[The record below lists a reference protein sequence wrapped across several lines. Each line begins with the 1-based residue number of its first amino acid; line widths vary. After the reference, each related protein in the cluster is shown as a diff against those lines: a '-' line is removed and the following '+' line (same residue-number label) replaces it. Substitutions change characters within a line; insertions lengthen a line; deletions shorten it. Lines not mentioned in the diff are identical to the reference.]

1 MQPVASSSR
10 TQMSW
15 GDLAPASTVARTG
28 GTQRAF
34 WRRTAVV
41 AAFVAGDC
49 VAFTVAVLAATA
61 LLPAASRA
69 WTESE
74 LALFAALVLLHGV
87 IGLYGCWG
95 PCPIERLRRRALAAL
110 SMGAGLFVM
119 TSAWRSPVD
128 AAAVGLATLLL
139 FVCGHYLEGLARLL
153 LMRSGLWGAP
163 TVLIGSAES
172 CSRMASTLLANPKL
186 GLRPIGI
193 AADPPED
200 RERPGGQVPILC
212 GIAEAHQLG
221 GGIEVAI
228 VSASDLAASEG
239 VDAMRLSRLPFAH
252 VIVAEAA
259 GGIPN
264 LGLRTRNLGTALG
277 LEVRFDLFRSGHLA
291 LKRAIDLAFAVP
303 AAIAVAPLVA
313 VLAVAVKIADPGPAF
328 YRQRRV
334 GRDGRALE
342 VLKLRTMYRDAE
354 SRLSGYLQSNPEAQA
369 EWSRFFKLRNDPRIL
384 PGIGHLLRRSSL
396 DELPQLWHILRGEM
410 SLVGPR
416 PFPPYHMNSFDPA
429 FQSVRVS
436 VPPGLTGLWQV
447 SSRSGGDLEVQ
458 KEQDLFYIRNWS
470 IWLDIY
476 VILETFPAVFTARGA
491 Q

>member
-1 MQPVASSSR
+1 MQGA
-10 TQMSW
+10 
-15 GDLAPASTVARTG
+15 L
-28 GTQRAF
+28 
-34 WRRTAVV
+34 WRRAAVV
-41 AAFVAGDC
+41 TAFVAGDYLTL
-49 VAFTVAVLAATA
+49 AIAVLAGTA
-61 LLPAASRA
+61 LLPAASRGWA
-69 WTESE
+69 ESG
-74 LALFAALVLLHGV
+74 LTLFAALVLLHGA
-87 IGLYGCWG
+87 IGLYSCWG
-95 PCPIERLRRRALAAL
+95 PCPIERLRRRALAAFGL
-110 SMGAGLFVM
+110 GAAVFVM
-119 TSAWRSPVD
+119 ASAWSSPVD
-128 AAAVGLATLLL
+128 AAAIGLVTLLL
-139 FVCGHYLEGLARLL
+139 FVCGHYIEGLARLV
-153 LMRSGLWGAP
+153 LMRGGLWGAP
-163 TVLIGSAES
+163 TVLIGSVES

-186 GLRPIGI
+186 GLRPVGI
-193 AADPPED
+193 AADLPD
-200 RERPGGQVPILC
+200 DGARPISKVPIVC
-212 GIAEAHQLG
+212 GAGEAHQLG
-221 GGIEVAI
+221 GSAEVAI
-228 VSASDLAASEG
+228 VSASDLAASESM
-239 VDAMRLSRLPFAH
+239 DAMRLSRLPFAH
-252 VIVAEAA
+252 IIVAEAA

-313 VLAVAVKIADPGPAF
+313 VLALAVKIADPGPAF

-334 GRDGRALE
+334 GRDGRVLE

-369 EWSRFFKLRNDPRIL
+369 EWSRFFKLRNDPRVL

-416 PFPPYHMNSFDPA
+416 PFPAYHMNSFDAA

-447 SSRSGGDLEVQ
+447 SSRSGGDLDVQ

>member
-1 MQPVASSSR
+1 MG
-10 TQMSW
+10 
-15 GDLAPASTVARTG
+15 GDYLALAI
-28 GTQRAF
+28 
-34 WRRTAVV
+34 
-41 AAFVAGDC
+41 
-49 VAFTVAVLAATA
+49 AVLAATA
-61 LLPAASRA
+61 LLPMPA
-69 WTESE
+69 WHWLGADLT
-74 LALFAALVLLHGV
+74 LFAALVILHAA
-87 IGLYGCWG
+87 IGLYSCWG

-110 SMGAGLFVM
+110 GLGAGVFVM
-119 TSAWRSPVD
+119 TSAWDSPLD
-128 AAAVGLATLLL
+128 AAAVGLFALLL
-139 FVCGHYLEGLARLL
+139 FVCGHYLEGLARVI
-153 LMRSGLWGAP
+153 LMRGGFWGAP
-163 TVLIGSAES
+163 TVLIGSIGS
-172 CSRMASTLLANPKL
+172 CSRMARTLLANPKL

-193 AADPPED
+193 AADQPADGEPD
-200 RERPGGQVPILC
+200 DSSVPILC
-212 GIAEAHQLG
+212 GTSEVHQLG
-221 GGIEVAI
+221 GSAEVAI
-228 VSASDLAASEG
+228 IAASDLTASGG
-239 VDAMRLSRLPFAH
+239 VDTIRFSHLPFAH

-291 LKRAIDLAFAVP
+291 LKRAVDLAFAVP
-303 AAIAVAPLVA
+303 AAIAAMPLVA
-313 VLAVAVKIADPGPAF
+313 VLALAVKIADPGPAF

-334 GRDGRALE
+334 GRDGQVLD

-354 SRLSGYLQSNPEAQA
+354 ARLSEHLQSDPDAQA

-416 PFPPYHMNSFDPA
+416 PFPAYHMNSFDAA
-429 FQSVRVS
+429 FQSLRVS

-470 IWLDIY
+470 IWLDLY
-476 VILETFPAVFTARGA
+476 VIMETFPAVFTARGA